1 MNINYINSSNNFN
14 TKSKKEGIKYLN
26 SVGNNGAQDNINT
39 KNNNNISSIGPNKK
53 NYNKLTSKKMK
64 IKIKLY

>member
-1 MNINYINSSNNFN
+1 M
-14 TKSKKEGIKYLN
+14 KSKKEGIKYLN
-26 SVGNNGAQDNINT
+26 SVGNNNTLDNIN
-39 KNNNNISSIGPNKK
+39 KNNNISSNGPIKK